1 MKSILISFFLLFI
14 GTVCVNAQVQFTDD
28 SPKQSASTVD
38 IDDSFFMDEEEK
50 ICYIDLERIPV
61 NLKQA
66 ALINKQGDAVVVK
79 SLTDEKVDTIV
90 ELDYSELPGGS
101 YVLELRSYT
110 GVTAKGYPALKAT
123 QIALN
128 IRHKQPTFAA
138 EE

>member
-1 MKSILISFFLLFI
+1 MKSILISLLFTLSGI
-14 GTVCVNAQVQFTDD
+14 VYVNAQAQYADD
-28 SPKQSASTVD
+28 LMAQSKASVD

-50 ICYIDLERIPV
+50 VCYIDLERIPV

-66 ALINKQGDAVVVK
+66 ALINKDGDEVVVK

-110 GVTAKGYPALKAT
+110 GTTAKAIQL
-123 QIALN
+123 
-128 IRHKQPTFAA
+128 
-138 EE
+138 